1 MNEDQDQ
8 GGDEALPTGA
18 SLQDAVQR
26 LEARLLDGL
35 PRLTRQEVADAAGV
49 PLVVAEEMWRLL
61 GFARVGD
68 DDVAFTDADVE
79 ALRLT
84 HDLMRLGVLDDDS
97 QSALVRTWG
106 RSFARLAEW
115 QTSLMARVALEDARD
130 PAEQLARFAEDVLPR
145 IDQLQSYVWRRHLT
159 SAAGRLL
166 TSSGGARDAADAV
179 QTQTVCFVDIVGY
192 TARSRSLDES
202 ELVAWLEYFEDQ
214 CAGMSL
220 DVGARIIK
228 NIGDEVLLVADAP
241 GPMVALALAMT
252 ARGEDE
258 DDRFPRVRAGVAT
271 GEVVSRLGDV
281 FGSTVNVA
289 ARLTSVSRPGRVLV
303 DAGTHDALA
312 PAEQPAGAD
321 DAPPYRF
328 KRVRRISVK
337 GFTRLAAWTVR
348 PRSGG

>member
-1 MNEDQDQ
+1 MSEDQD
-8 GGDEALPTGA
+8 GDETLPADG
-18 SLQDAVQR
+18 SLGDAVQQ
-26 LEARLLDGL
+26 LEERLLDGR

-49 PLVVAEEMWRLL
+49 PMMLAEELWRLL
-61 GFARVGD
+61 GFARVTD

-84 HDLMRLGVLDDDS
+84 HDLLRLGVLDADS
-97 QSALVRTWG
+97 QAALVRTWG

-115 QTSLMARVALEDARD
+115 QTSLMARVALEDGQD
-130 PAEQLARFAEDVLPR
+130 PAGQLARFADDVLPR
-145 IDQLQSYVWRRHLT
+145 IDKLQSYVWRRHLT

-166 TSSGGARDAADAV
+166 TSAGGAQHAAEAV
-179 QTQTVCFVDIVGY
+179 STQTVCFVDIVGY
-192 TARSRSLDES
+192 TAHSRSLDES

-220 DVGARIIK
+220 DAGARIIK

-241 GPMVALALAMT
+241 GPMVGLALAMT

-258 DDRFPRVRAGVAT
+258 ADRFPRVRAGVAT

-312 PAEQPAGAD
+312 PAEAAADAD
-321 DAPPYRF
+321 DAPAYRF
-328 KRVRRISVK
+328 KRVRRVSVK
-337 GFTRLAAWTVR
+337 GFARLAAWTVR
-348 PRSGG
+348 TRSVG